1 MATYP
6 EGPMSSMVK
15 RILGIGCALC
25 GSTLLVLS
33 LVGAVGPGCGS
44 SSSGDLCDSACKNY
58 KDKCGM
64 SSSVDASDE
73 AYCVYRCTVM
83 QVSSSLTTSSKDE
96 YRNMFD
102 CVARATSCRMV
113 NACTSY

>member
-1 MATYP
+1 
-6 EGPMSSMVK
+6 MSSLVK

-44 SSSGDLCDSACKNY
+44 SSLSSGDLCDSACRNV
-58 KDKCGM
+58 KDKCGI
-64 SSSVDASDE
+64 SSSFDASDE
-73 AYCVYRCTVM
+73 AYCVYRCTLT
-83 QVSSSLTTSSKDE
+83 QVSSSVTLSSREEYKD
-96 YRNMFD
+96 MFD

-113 NACTSY
+113 NACASF